1 MLITVCNEKQ
11 KTIYECHEGETLY
24 DTFVRCGAE
33 FYGACGG
40 NGRCLKCRIRVHKG
54 ELPITTADKKA
65 FSSEELEKGF
75 RLACKARPDSDCEI
89 ELQDTN
95 SGDKA
100 FSIISEFKKP
110 KVSVQDQQD
119 SKNIPQDSINASQ
132 DSYLIAV
139 DIGTTT
145 IAMQL
150 GLIMRK
156 DITETESDEYR
167 IVKTYSLLNPQIKY
181 GTDIMARIRSSIH
194 GEKEQLTNLIRK
206 ELKQGIEALIQ
217 ENDPRFLQDKIKAIV
232 ITGNTTML
240 HILMGYPLD
249 KLGVYPFEPI
259 SLKAEKVAYSKL
271 FGTKRCEDATECDGT
286 KRCEDTTEY
295 NDTKRC
301 ESATEYND
309 VTVNDNVTV
318 FVMPGISAFVGA
330 DIMAGILAL
339 QLNKSD
345 KITMLVDLGT
355 NGEMVIGNRKRL
367 VCTSTA
373 AGPAFEGGN
382 MKWGLGSVSGA
393 ICSVDI
399 RNNRNVITTIDHKKP
414 IGICGTGIVEAIAE
428 FIRADI
434 LDDTG
439 LMKEPYFTEGY
450 TLAETEN
457 GEKIQIIQKDIREF
471 QMAKA
476 AIAAGIKTLIKCYG
490 ISYNEIDTVY
500 LAGGFGWQI
509 NLEKAVRTGLIP
521 KELKDKIVTVGNSAL
536 RGAFLY
542 GISEINKSG
551 QNPKV
556 TMRQVANECYKITQ
570 IAEEMN
576 LAEDSFFQNQY
587 IEEMNFNFCE

>member
-1 MLITVCNEKQ
+1 MRITVWNEKQ

-24 DTFVRCGAE
+24 DTFVRCGTE

-40 NGRCLKCRIRVHKG
+40 NGRCLKCRIRVRKG
-54 ELPITTADKKA
+54 EIPITIADKKA

-75 RLACKARPDSDCEI
+75 RLACKAKPNSDCEI
-89 ELQDTN
+89 EMHYAN
-95 SGDKA
+95 STDKA
-100 FSIISEFKKP
+100 FAVISDFKKP
-110 KVSVQDQQD
+110 KNSGHDHGD
-119 SKNIPQDSINASQ
+119 MKNIRQNSSCDSQ
-132 DSYLIAV
+132 ESYLIAV

-156 DITETESDEYR
+156 DNTETESEEYR
-167 IVKTYSLLNPQIKY
+167 MVKTYSSLNPQIKY
-181 GTDIMARIRSSIH
+181 GTDIMARIRSSIN
-194 GEKEQLTNLIRK
+194 GEKEQLTYLIRK
-206 ELKQGIEALIQ
+206 ELKKGLETLIQ
-217 ENDPRFLQDKIKAIV
+217 ENDPGFSQDNIKAIV

-249 KLGVYPFEPI
+249 KLGVYPFEPV
-259 SLKAEKVAYSKL
+259 SLRAEKVAYSKL
-271 FGTKRCEDATECDGT
+271 FGTKR
-286 KRCEDTTEY
+286 REDTTEY

-301 ESATEYND
+301 ESATEYNG
-309 VTVNDNVTV
+309 VTVNDKVTV

-330 DIMAGILAL
+330 DIMAGLLAL

-399 RNNRNVITTIDHKKP
+399 RNSRNEITTIDHKKP

-434 LDDTG
+434 MDDTG

-450 TLAETEN
+450 TLADTEN

-476 AIAAGIKTLIKCYG
+476 AIAAGIKTLIRCYG
-490 ISYNEIDTVY
+490 ISCKEIDTVY

-509 NLEKAVRTGLIP
+509 NIEKAVRTGLIP

-536 RGAFLY
+536 HGAFLY

-551 QNPKV
+551 HNPKV
-556 TMRQVANECYKITQ
+556 ILNYDTDECRQITQ